1 MQNNSLISSSWTEK
15 KWVQW
20 TRFSLFLLLSF
31 SLPVLLGVLVLKQN
45 GFYPFDSNGITIISI
60 DFQSQYI
67 SYLRYY
73 RKLLIENGSLIYTT
87 SKTFGGD
94 FLSIFTYYLASPFNL
109 LLPFIAEKDIPFFM
123 LRTDCFKR
131 GFASAFFYLLCRFKF
146 QKNHLAYI
154 GLSIG
159 YGRRSYFFVYSSNFR
174 WLDALRW
181 LPLVILGYEFVKEG
195 KHLYLYPLAV
205 FRTRMAGWYLGAM
218 VCLFLLLLFLADF
231 FSRPK
236 ESKKDKIP
244 FLYRFGILSIIGGLL
259 AGILWIP
266 AFLHFSGTKANRN
279 RPSLS
284 FLNPFA
290 FLEGFRENG
299 YSNPSSIKINYGY
312 RSRFVGR
319 VPLVLAQLYF
329 FDTGYSL
336 KKRLAY
342 LILFLVYA
350 LGSRTRTTNALLHG
364 GREPTWFPCRYSFLF
379 GFLVCYFAAYQF
391 SSEEKTHLY
400 GFIEPLIPLSI
411 VVSVL
416 SGGQDPRKNG
426 TTLSIP
432 SLVIYCIALA
442 LCFGVELIRK
452 YKPKRMK
459 MAIPVLS
466 LSLAPLAG
474 LSSYRGADSVVKTN
488 VNSGE
493 YQLQETYEEDIAYQ
507 KDVDA
512 IKNYAKEEDP
522 YRRER
527 TFNRPGNYNEI
538 DNNPRF
544 YSYAGLS
551 HFSSSEKKS
560 VEDYRIKLGFQYN
573 YYSERLDGGSTLG
586 RTSLLGLKYFI
597 DEPDSSNTNL
607 PLYPSNTN
615 NKIRKQLS
623 LKGSNKKISFYQNTK
638 ALPLGYTIG
647 HQSSYYIGEGSYN
660 ADSSIY
666 WFDQFEYQ
674 NEIFKEFVPSIAER
688 NDSDIYKEI
697 PFSKEYGKATLS
709 EQNKDGYF
717 YLNGKKG
724 DSITFSFWVPE
735 AAYGK
740 NLYRGEK
747 QENGNLKWYLD
758 GKYREINTYWHKGI
772 RGFKDNRTH
781 KHTLT
786 VVLKEDRDNVKIRP
800 GVYYEDDVL
809 LSEYLDELRSSKTE
823 LKEIKGNNFYG
834 YKGTF
839 YKYGNKDFL
848 FTLPYERGVSIKV
861 DGKKCDLLQRW
872 NIFSGVDLTSLEDGK
887 HTIEIRY
894 TDTGFVVGKIFSILA
909 LVSLGAILFF
919 SPRFMYGKG
928 ENPES
933 VFERR
938 KKKYGQRK

>member
-31 SLPVLLGVLVLKQN
+31 SIPVLLGVLVLKQN

-231 FSRPK
+231 LSRPK

-244 FLYRFGILSIIGGLL
+244 FLSRFGLLSIIGGLL

-364 GREPTWFPCRYSFLF
+364 GREPTWFPCRYSFLC

-416 SGGQDPRKNG
+416 AGGQDPRKNG

-459 MAIPVLS
+459 MAIWWS
-466 LSLAPLAG
+466 APNAPAAG
-474 LSSYRGADSVVKTN
+474 RGS
-488 VNSGE
+488 
-493 YQLQETYEEDIAYQ
+493 IP
-507 KDVDA
+507 
-512 IKNYAKEEDP
+512 I
-522 YRRER
+522 
-527 TFNRPGNYNEI
+527 
-538 DNNPRF
+538 
-544 YSYAGLS
+544 
-551 HFSSSEKKS
+551 
-560 VEDYRIKLGFQYN
+560 
-573 YYSERLDGGSTLG
+573 RLTALRCLG
-586 RTSLLGLKYFI
+586 R
-597 DEPDSSNTNL
+597 
-607 PLYPSNTN
+607 
-615 NKIRKQLS
+615 
-623 LKGSNKKISFYQNTK
+623 
-638 ALPLGYTIG
+638 
-647 HQSSYYIGEGSYN
+647 
-660 ADSSIY
+660 
-666 WFDQFEYQ
+666 
-674 NEIFKEFVPSIAER
+674 
-688 NDSDIYKEI
+688 
-697 PFSKEYGKATLS
+697 
-709 EQNKDGYF
+709 
-717 YLNGKKG
+717 
-724 DSITFSFWVPE
+724 
-735 AAYGK
+735 AA
-740 NLYRGEK
+740 
-747 QENGNLKWYLD
+747 
-758 GKYREINTYWHKGI
+758 
-772 RGFKDNRTH
+772 
-781 KHTLT
+781 
-786 VVLKEDRDNVKIRP
+786 
-800 GVYYEDDVL
+800 
-809 LSEYLDELRSSKTE
+809 
-823 LKEIKGNNFYG
+823 
-834 YKGTF
+834 
-839 YKYGNKDFL
+839 
-848 FTLPYERGVSIKV
+848 
-861 DGKKCDLLQRW
+861 
-872 NIFSGVDLTSLEDGK
+872 
-887 HTIEIRY
+887 
-894 TDTGFVVGKIFSILA
+894 
-909 LVSLGAILFF
+909 
-919 SPRFMYGKG
+919 
-928 ENPES
+928 
-933 VFERR
+933 
-938 KKKYGQRK
+938 